1 MKRLS
6 LFLVGLCVL
15 AFGMTASAQNLKI
28 GYVDSQKIFEGLP
41 EAQEVQKQLDAQLGV
56 WQDSLDLM
64 AKTFQTE
71 FESYQAQQGMM
82 SEAAKEEKQQQ
93 LMRMQQEVTDYRT
106 RKFGQTGD
114 AARMRQSMLQPLQMK
129 VLKAIEE
136 VAKEEKLNFVFD
148 KIEDAALLLYAESKF
163 DYTFKVLDYLKRGSR

>member
-6 LFLVGLCVL
+6 LFLVGLCIL
-15 AFGMTASAQNLKI
+15 AFGMTAGAQNLKI

-41 EAQEVQKQLDAQLGV
+41 EAQDVQKQLDAQLGV

-64 AKTFQTE
+64 AKSYMTE
-71 FESYQAQQGMM
+71 FEGYQAQEGMM
-82 SEAAKEEKQQQ
+82 SEDAKKSKQQE
-93 LMRMQQEVTDYRT
+93 LIRMQQEVNDYRT

-114 AARMRQSMLQPLQMK
+114 AARMRQSMLQPLQNK